1 MDFALLFHFI
11 SAPSYANTL
20 NQFMV
25 TTLKRI
31 ASANFRFLT
40 SYKTWFLIHETSCLS
55 MKNGIIF
62 ANKKLHEEKNHDV
75 IVDYYL
81 IVVCR

>member
-1 MDFALLFHFI
+1 MKHHG
-11 SAPSYANTL
+11 
-20 NQFMV
+20 V
-25 TTLKRI
+25 
-31 ASANFRFLT
+31 
-40 SYKTWFLIHETSCLS
+40 CLS

-62 ANKKLHEEKNHDV
+62 AKKKWHEEKNHDV

>member
-1 MDFALLFHFI
+1 
-11 SAPSYANTL
+11 
-20 NQFMV
+20 
-25 TTLKRI
+25 
-31 ASANFRFLT
+31 
-40 SYKTWFLIHETSCLS
+40 

-81 IVVCR
+81 VVVCR